1 LQPRENAEQRKT
13 KNTGGNNMNDFIK
26 ALDTKAITQNILVTF
41 RNGQQDIYT
50 TNILNLLK
58 TDKDVTE
65 IMDMETGELLFYR

>member
-1 LQPRENAEQRKT
+1 
-13 KNTGGNNMNDFIK
+13 MNDFIK